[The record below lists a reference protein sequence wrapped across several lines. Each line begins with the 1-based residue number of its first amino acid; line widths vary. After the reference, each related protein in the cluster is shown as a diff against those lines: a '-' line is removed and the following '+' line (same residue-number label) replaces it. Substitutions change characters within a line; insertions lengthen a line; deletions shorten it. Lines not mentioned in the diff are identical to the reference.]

1 MKRLAYGMCSLIAVA
16 LAISIIYLY
25 GITLGT
31 LAIALLLLCCPILL
45 VWFTQRLARRSE
57 DAVDAMVREASL
69 RRGKE

>member
-57 DAVDAMVREASL
+57 DEVDAMVREASL